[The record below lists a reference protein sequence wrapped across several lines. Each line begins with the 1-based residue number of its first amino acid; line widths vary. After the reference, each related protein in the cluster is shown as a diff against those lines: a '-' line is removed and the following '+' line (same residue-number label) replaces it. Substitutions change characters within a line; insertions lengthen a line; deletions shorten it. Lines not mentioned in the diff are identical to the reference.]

1 MKDLEIY
8 PNWERIAEYFENS
21 VEELSQKP
29 EVNGNKVLFE
39 DLLTIETYQLWK
51 LLKQM

>member
-1 MKDLEIY
+1 MESLEIY
-8 PNWERIAEYFENS
+8 PNWDRIAEYFENS
-21 VEELSQKP
+21 VEELSKKK
-29 EVNGNKVLFE
+29 EVLDKNVLFE